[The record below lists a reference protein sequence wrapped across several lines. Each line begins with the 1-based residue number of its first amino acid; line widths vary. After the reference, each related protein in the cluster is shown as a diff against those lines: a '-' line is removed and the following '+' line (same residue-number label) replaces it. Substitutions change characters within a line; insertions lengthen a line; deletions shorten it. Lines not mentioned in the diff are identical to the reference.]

1 MQVRR
6 WINIFHLI
14 EKEGSLNFVFGP
26 FLDQRIIGVPVVY
39 GPFADLRMMGIDF
52 FHLIGDGLFVD
63 HEDTSST
70 FNFMTSQS
78 FHSQKV
84 GLFTW

>member
-6 WINIFHLI
+6 RINIFPLI

-39 GPFADLRMMGIDF
+39 GPFADLRMMGVVF
-52 FHLIGDGLFVD
+52 FF
-63 HEDTSST
+63 
-70 FNFMTSQS
+70 S
-78 FHSQKV
+78 FI
-84 GLFTW
+84 

>member
-6 WINIFHLI
+6 RINIFPLI

-39 GPFADLRMMGIDF
+39 GPFADLRMMGVVFF

-78 FHSQKV
+78 FHLQR
-84 GLFTW
+84 